1 MINTWPGWENVGL
14 LGEGSF
20 GKVYKIRREEYG
32 QVYEAAL
39 KVITIPASQSDVKAA
54 YEEGM
59 DEESVTKYF
68 HSFVEDIVAEFA
80 LMSQLKG
87 NSHIVSYEDHMVV
100 QHEEGVGWDI
110 LIRMELLTTLPD
122 YGKKHPLTEEDV
134 IRLGI
139 HMCHALEL
147 CRKRGIIHRD
157 IKPEN
162 IFVSRD
168 GDYKLGDFGVARVAE
183 KTITVMSRKGT
194 YNYMAPE
201 VFKSEKYGY
210 AADICSLGLVLYRYL
225 NDNRTPFL
233 PAYPQPLT
241 YSDREKALEM
251 RMSGQPMPA
260 PAHGSEG
267 LQAIVL
273 KACAYRAE
281 DRYASPEEMRRAL
294 EALLLGVAPVAEPE
308 KKPEKE
314 GPAKANMTRE
324 VSLKEA
330 PVKEEPAK
338 KQISKE
344 KKAKEK
350 VFKEERLTALAKGR
364 KSSEGMKCSAVGVF
378 AFVGVLVLSTL
389 LFCWDVFF
397 DMADYLRVF
406 VDPGYEA
413 FHYVLLITVFV
424 MVPMTMMGCWWPKLW
439 QTDDGKKGKNLA
451 VVAGLLL
458 VAAVYGMFELL
469 GSIIGVIGVLIEY
482 PLWGILGVALPAG
495 LWIGWYLL
503 RKRQLLD
510 RRFAGVLINTVILVV
525 LAIMMTEALSIEK
538 YSAQAEMSL
547 TWVYAQVPSD
557 YNTPAVLMGTAFR
570 VVMVGLMAKLVG
582 YLWTTEKKWGKWAYA
597 GLLIVEAFLLF
608 IPVGW
613 VLNLCMDLYGL
624 PVVAVIGLALG
635 AGILVAIQK
644 LPGLIKK
651 SSGEKKPPK
660 VRKENAKKK
669 TSDEVPSE
677 ENVE

>member
-20 GKVYKIRREEYG
+20 GKVYKIKREEYG

-110 LIRMELLTTLPD
+110 LIRMELLATLPD
-122 YGKKHPLTEEDV
+122 HGKKHPLTEEDV

-168 GDYKLGDFGVARVAE
+168 GDFKLGDFGVARVAE
-183 KTITVMSRKGT
+183 KTVTVMSRKGT

-241 YSDREKALEM
+241 YSDREQALEK
-251 RMSGQPMPA
+251 RMSGEPMPA

-267 LQAIVL
+267 LQAVVL

-281 DRYASPEEMRRAL
+281 DRYESPEEMRRAL
-294 EALLLGVAPVAEPE
+294 EALLLGIVPAVD
-308 KKPEKE
+308 
-314 GPAKANMTRE
+314 PAKEN
-324 VSLKEA
+324 EA
-330 PVKEEPAK
+330 PAEAGSKNADMLETKSAKEKSGKKAK
-338 KQISKE
+338 IKDKSKAPKSVEKE
-344 KKAKEK
+344 KKSPAWKNK
-350 VFKEERLTALAKGR
+350 AGTGVVAFT
-364 KSSEGMKCSAVGVF
+364 GVF
-378 AFVGVLVLSTL
+378 VLTTL
-389 LFCWDVFF
+389 LFQWEVFF
-397 DMADYLRVF
+397 DLSNHLRVF
-406 VDPGYEA
+406 LDPGYET
-413 FHYVLLITVFV
+413 FRFV
-424 MVPMTMMGCWWPKLW
+424 MMMVVWLLVPMTMMACWWPKLW
-439 QTDDGKKGKNLA
+439 QTEDGKRGKSVA
-451 VVAGLLL
+451 MVVVVLL
-458 VAAVYGMFELL
+458 VAALFGSTGLMESEVEAL
-469 GSIIGVIGVLIEY
+469 GTLIEY
-482 PLWGILGVALPAG
+482 PLWGVLGIALPVG
-495 LWIGWYLL
+495 FWIGWYQL
-503 RKRQLLD
+503 RKRQLLS
-510 RRFAGVLINTVILVV
+510 RRWAGVLINTAILVV
-525 LAIMMTEALSIEK
+525 LAIMMTESVKFDK

-547 TWVYAQVPSD
+547 AWVYAQAPSD
-557 YNTPAVLMGTAFR
+557 YDTPSVLMGTAFR
-570 VVMVGLMAKLVG
+570 TVLVGLMVKLVG
-582 YLWTTEKKWGKWAYA
+582 YLWVIEKKWGKWAYI
-597 GLLIVEAFLLF
+597 GVLIAEAFLLF
-608 IPVGW
+608 IPVEW
-613 VLNLCMDLYGL
+613 ALNLCMDVYGL
-624 PVVAVIGLALG
+624 PVIAVIGLALG
-635 AGILVAIQK
+635 AGILVAVQK
-644 LPGLIKK
+644 LPRLIKK
-651 SSGEKKPPK
+651 GSGEKKP
-660 VRKENAKKK
+660 KKDRR
-669 TSDEVPSE
+669 SRV
-677 ENVE
+677 

>member
-122 YGKKHPLTEEDV
+122 YGKKHPLTENDV
-134 IRLGI
+134 IQLGI

-147 CRKRGIIHRD
+147 CRKRGILHRD

-168 GDYKLGDFGVARVAE
+168 GDFKLGDFGVARVAE

-251 RMSGQPMPA
+251 RMSGETMPA
-260 PAHGSEG
+260 PTHGSEG
-267 LQAIVL
+267 LQTIVL
-273 KACAYRAE
+273 KACAYRPE
-281 DRYASPEEMRRAL
+281 DRYGSPEEMRHAL
-294 EALLLGVAPVAEPE
+294 EGLLLGVGPVTEPKEEEPVQEGPVKEGPVKGEISTKEEAPKITEEKPVKNKAPKAVKE
-308 KKPEKE
+308 KKPS
-314 GPAKANMTRE
+314 NW
-324 VSLKEA
+324 S
-330 PVKEEPAK
+330 VKPM
-338 KQISKE
+338 I
-344 KKAKEK
+344 
-350 VFKEERLTALAKGR
+350 
-364 KSSEGMKCSAVGVF
+364 GVAAF
-378 AFVGVLVLSTL
+378 AGVLVLTTL
-389 LFCWDVFF
+389 LFHWDVFF
-397 DMADYLRVF
+397 DLSNYLRVF
-406 VDPGYEA
+406 MDPGYET
-413 FHYVLLITVFV
+413 FRFV
-424 MVPMTMMGCWWPKLW
+424 MMMVVWLIVPMTMMGCWWPKLRK
-439 QTDDGKKGKNLA
+439 TEDGKRGKSMA
-451 VVAGLLL
+451 VVVVLLL
-458 VAAVYGMFELL
+458 MAGIYGSTGLMEGEVEAL
-469 GSIIGVIGVLIEY
+469 GALIQY
-482 PLWGILGVALPAG
+482 PMWGILGIAFPAG
-495 LWIGWYLL
+495 LWTSWYLL

-510 RRFAGVLINTVILVV
+510 RRWAGVLINTAILVV
-525 LAIMMTEALSIEK
+525 LAIMMTEALSFDK

-557 YNTPAVLMGTAFR
+557 YDTPSVLMGTAFR
-570 VVMVGLMAKLVG
+570 TVMVGLMVKLVG
-582 YLWTTEKKWGKWAYA
+582 YLWTAEKKWGKWAYA
-597 GLLIVEAFLLF
+597 GVLIAEAVLLF
-608 IPVGW
+608 LPVEW

-624 PVVAVIGLALG
+624 PVITVIGFVLG
-635 AGILVAIQK
+635 AGILVAVQK
-644 LPGLIKK
+644 LPGLLKKRPDTKK
-651 SSGEKKPPK
+651 SPK
-660 VRKENAKKK
+660 DRKGKAKKK

-677 ENVE
+677 DKVE

>member
-68 HSFVEDIVAEFA
+68 HSFVVDIVAEFA

-122 YGKKHPLTEEDV
+122 YGKKHPLTEDDV

-183 KTITVMSRKGT
+183 KTMTVMSRKGT

-251 RMSGQPMPA
+251 RMSGQPMPT
-260 PAHGSEG
+260 PTHGSEG
-267 LQAIVL
+267 LQTIVL

-281 DRYASPEEMRRAL
+281 DRYASPEEMRHAL
-294 EALLLGVAPVAEPE
+294 EALLLGVVPAAE
-308 KKPEKE
+308 KPEKTDTE
-314 GPAKANMTRE
+314 R
-324 VSLKEA
+324 V
-330 PVKEEPAK
+330 EPAK
-338 KQISKE
+338 EPSIFEEDNAKTDKKQRSKE
-344 KKAKEK
+344 KKAKTKAPKAVKKEK
-350 VFKEERLTALAKGR
+350 NPSNWPVKSGTGVTAFA
-364 KSSEGMKCSAVGVF
+364 GVF
-378 AFVGVLVLSTL
+378 VLTTL
-389 LFCWDVFF
+389 LFHWDVFF
-397 DMADYLRVF
+397 DFSNHLRVF

-413 FHYVLLITVFV
+413 FHFV
-424 MVPMTMMGCWWPKLW
+424 MMMVVWLMVPMTMMSCWWPRLW
-439 QTDDGKKGKNLA
+439 QTGDGKRGKALA
-451 VVAGLLL
+451 VVVALLL
-458 VAAVYGMFELL
+458 VAAVFGTTGLMAGEVEAL
-469 GSIIGVIGVLIEY
+469 GTLIEY
-482 PLWGILGVALPAG
+482 PLWGVLGVALPVG
-495 LWIGWYLL
+495 LWIGWYQL

-510 RRFAGVLINTVILVV
+510 RRFAGVLINTAILVV
-525 LAIMMTEALSIEK
+525 LAIMMTEAVK
-538 YSAQAEMSL
+538 FDTYSAQAEMSL
-547 TWVYAQVPSD
+547 TWAYAQVPSD
-557 YNTPAVLMGTAFR
+557 YDTPAVLMGTAFR
-570 VVMVGLMAKLVG
+570 VVLVGLIVKLVG
-582 YLWTTEKKWGKWAYA
+582 YLWTTQKKWGKWAYV
-597 GLLIVEAFLLF
+597 GVLIVESVLLF
-608 IPVGW
+608 IPVEW
-613 VLNLCMDLYGL
+613 ALQMYMDLYGL
-624 PVVAVIGLALG
+624 PVITVIGLLLG
-635 AGILVAIQK
+635 AGILVAVQK
-644 LPGLIKK
+644 LPQVIKK
-651 SSGEKKPPK
+651 GSATKKSK
-660 VRKENAKKK
+660 RDRKEKTKKK
-669 TSDEVPSE
+669 TSDDVSSE
-677 ENVE
+677 ESVE